1 MQIYYTVHVC
11 SHNFQVG
18 FHKQMV
24 REKKTTFSEREG
36 VRCPPR
42 PEWGAAAA
50 DDDEEEAKK

>member
-1 MQIYYTVHVC
+1 MWTVHVC

-42 PEWGAAAA
+42 PEWGAT
-50 DDDEEEAKK
+50 DDDEPPIRCNAN